1 MKSSID
7 DIGRLYVGS
16 APPGIHTRTATL
28 DTPLRPNE
36 RKSLRCDHVA
46 VVVGAIESTAI
57 AYCYV
62 HGRWL
67 YVWISD

>member
-1 MKSSID
+1 
-7 DIGRLYVGS
+7 LYVGS
-16 APPGIHTRTATL
+16 APPGIHRRTAAL
-28 DTPLRPNE
+28 DTPLSPNE

-46 VVVGAIESTAI
+46 VVVGATESTAI

-67 YVWISD
+67 YVWVSD